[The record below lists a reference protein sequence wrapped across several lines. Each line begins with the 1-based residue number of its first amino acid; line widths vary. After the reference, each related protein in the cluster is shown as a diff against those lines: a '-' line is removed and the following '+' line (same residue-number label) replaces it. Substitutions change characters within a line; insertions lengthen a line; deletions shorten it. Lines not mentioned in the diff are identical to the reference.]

1 PPAASAPAVGAYAVH
16 LPPFWAQHPEVWFL
30 QAEGSFR
37 LANITSQEVR
47 FSHIQA
53 SLPCEIAL
61 EVYDILSRPPAANP
75 YDALKA
81 AILERTM
88 LSERKRLQQLVS
100 AEELG
105 DRRPSQLLRQM
116 QALLGERAATF
127 DSQFLKELF
136 LQRLPPSVQMILAT
150 ASDLSLPA
158 LALHADKIMEVAN
171 QHPATPTVSS
181 VQRSEPAT
189 QVFHAPAAPADARNE
204 IAALRQDVQHLQ
216 ELVTN
221 TLRLSR
227 PHSPRRPSQSRSSR
241 RRSSSP
247 HANRQPRP
255 NQPRQEQQHCWYH
268 QRFGATAE
276 RCTRPCSWSENE
288 TRDR

>member
-1 PPAASAPAVGAYAVH
+1 RCAPASILGAAPRSLVSSSRGQ
-16 LPPFWAQHPEVWFL
+16 LPIGQH
-30 QAEGSFR
+30 
-37 LANITSQEVR
+37 NITRGTVQPHPSFATLR
-47 FSHIQA
+47 NCAGGLRHPLTTSC
-53 SLPCEIAL
+53 SL
-61 EVYDILSRPPAANP
+61 

-127 DSQFLKELF
+127 DSQFLKEQF

-158 LALHADKIMEVAN
+158 LALHTDKIMEVAN
-171 QHPATPTVSS
+171 QHLATSTVSS
-181 VQRSEPAT
+181 VQHSEPAT
-189 QVFHAPAAPADARNE
+189 QAFHAPAAPADARDE

-216 ELVTN
+216 ELVAN
-221 TLRLSR
+221 TLRLSL
-227 PHSPRRPSQSRSSR
+227 PHSPRRPSQSRSSL

-268 QRFGATAE
+268 QCFGATAE
-276 RCTRPCSWSENE
+276 RCTRPCSWSKNE